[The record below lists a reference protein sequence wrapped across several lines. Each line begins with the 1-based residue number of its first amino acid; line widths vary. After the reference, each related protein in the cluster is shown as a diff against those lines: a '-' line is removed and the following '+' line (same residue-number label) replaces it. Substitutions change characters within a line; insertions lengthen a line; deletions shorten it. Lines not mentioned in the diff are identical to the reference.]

1 MVLRLSGSPMPLPP
15 PPEPPPVTFLLDL
28 ASMIAPPDLPVLP
41 DHSGAPDLFSFILK
55 IAEPPPVSGTATSS
69 SACLLLVS
77 LGVNFVMPWLP
88 HTAVCRVQFYYIL
101 WRKSSFPPLLL
112 GFVLKDTVF
121 VTPLIESEL
130 VGFCC
135 TSSLTELNSRSQSP
149 PLSQYEAFRLWFS
162 LPLPQCEVLLP
173 LYEVHLPQYEVV
185 NLLLLCSLQYICMLV
200 FLTNISG
207 ISYRKLGDDFIKTNL
222 GFLAFDLVGG
232 LWSFIQ
238 FHAPSMLR
246 ISSLYSGSS
255 RWCVVTSVAKFVAAF
270 HAFYAAACSDSS
282 SLCVFSD
289 SHGFIS
295 LSSTLGISILSCL
308 CVMYAS
314 IQCVFVSR
322 IAFDAAVY
330 LTSMVAL
337 LYLNNSFMVGV

>member
-1 MVLRLSGSPMPLPP
+1 MVLHLSGSPMLLPP
-15 PPEPPPVTFLLDL
+15 PPEPPPVTFLQDL

-41 DHSGAPDLFSFILK
+41 DHSGAPDLFSFTLK
-55 IAEPPPVSGTATSS
+55 IAEPPPVSGTTTSS
-69 SACLLLVS
+69 SACLLFVS

-149 PLSQYEAFRLWFS
+149 PLPQYEAFRLWFS

-173 LYEVHLPQYEVV
+173 QYEVHLPQ
-185 NLLLLCSLQYICMLV
+185 
-200 FLTNISG
+200 
-207 ISYRKLGDDFIKTNL
+207 KLGDDFIKTNL
-222 GFLAFDLVGG
+222 GFLPSDLVGG

-246 ISSLYSGSS
+246 ISSLYSGST

-295 LSSTLGISILSCL
+295 LSSTL
-308 CVMYAS
+308 
-314 IQCVFVSR
+314 
-322 IAFDAAVY
+322 AFDAAVLSNQY
-330 LTSMVAL
+330 GCFAVLEQFFHGFPDSRE
-337 LYLNNSFMVGV
+337 

>member
-1 MVLRLSGSPMPLPP
+1 MLLPP

-41 DHSGAPDLFSFILK
+41 DHSGAPDLFSFTLK
-55 IAEPPPVSGTATSS
+55 IAEPPPVSGTTTSS

-130 VGFCC
+130 TVEFH
-135 TSSLTELNSRSQSP
+135 TISRSFNAEDF
-149 PLSQYEAFRLWFS
+149 LSIFRL
-162 LPLPQCEVLLP
+162 
-173 LYEVHLPQYEVV
+173 
-185 NLLLLCSLQYICMLV
+185 NKM
-200 FLTNISG
+200 
-207 ISYRKLGDDFIKTNL
+207 
-222 GFLAFDLVGG
+222 
-232 LWSFIQ
+232 
-238 FHAPSMLR
+238 
-246 ISSLYSGSS
+246 
-255 RWCVVTSVAKFVAAF
+255 
-270 HAFYAAACSDSS
+270 
-282 SLCVFSD
+282 
-289 SHGFIS
+289 
-295 LSSTLGISILSCL
+295 
-308 CVMYAS
+308 
-314 IQCVFVSR
+314 CVFVFR

-337 LYLNNSFMVGV
+337 LYLNNSSMVGV

>member
-1 MVLRLSGSPMPLPP
+1 MVLRLSGSSMLLPP

-28 ASMIAPPDLPVLP
+28 ASMIAPPDLPVLS

-55 IAEPPPVSGTATSS
+55 IAEPPPVSGTTTSS
-69 SACLLLVS
+69 SVCLLLVS

-130 VGFCC
+130 VGLCC
-135 TSSLTELNSRSQSP
+135 TST
-149 PLSQYEAFRLWFS
+149 
-162 LPLPQCEVLLP
+162 
-173 LYEVHLPQYEVV
+173 
-185 NLLLLCSLQYICMLV
+185 
-200 FLTNISG
+200 
-207 ISYRKLGDDFIKTNL
+207 
-222 GFLAFDLVGG
+222 
-232 LWSFIQ
+232 
-238 FHAPSMLR
+238 
-246 ISSLYSGSS
+246 
-255 RWCVVTSVAKFVAAF
+255 KFVADF

-289 SHGFIS
+289 SHGFSS

-308 CVMYAS
+308 CAMYAS

-330 LTSMVAL
+330 LTSMVAS
-337 LYLNNSFMVGV
+337 LYLNNSSMAGV

>member
-1 MVLRLSGSPMPLPP
+1 MVLHLSGSPMLLPP
-15 PPEPPPVTFLLDL
+15 PPEPPPVTFLLVL

-41 DHSGAPDLFSFILK
+41 DHSGAPDLFSFTLK
-55 IAEPPPVSGTATSS
+55 IAEPPPVSGATTSS

-88 HTAVCRVQFYYIL
+88 HTAVCRVKFYYIL

-112 GFVLKDTVF
+112 GFVLKDMVF

-149 PLSQYEAFRLWFS
+149 PLPQYEALRLWFS

-173 LYEVHLPQYEVV
+173 QYEVHLPQ
-185 NLLLLCSLQYICMLV
+185 
-200 FLTNISG
+200 
-207 ISYRKLGDDFIKTNL
+207 KLGDDFIKTNL
-222 GFLAFDLVGG
+222 GFLASDLVGG

-270 HAFYAAACSDSS
+270 HAFYAAACSGSS
-282 SLCVFSD
+282 SLCVSFD
-289 SHGFIS
+289 FDGFIS
-295 LSSTLGISILSCL
+295 LSSTL
-308 CVMYAS
+308 
-314 IQCVFVSR
+314 
-322 IAFDAAVY
+322 AVY

-337 LYLNNSFMVGV
+337 LYLNNFSMVGV

>member
-1 MVLRLSGSPMPLPP
+1 MVLRLSGSPMLLPP

-41 DHSGAPDLFSFILK
+41 DHSGAPDLFSFTLK
-55 IAEPPPVSGTATSS
+55 IAEPPPVSGTTTSS

-130 VGFCC
+130 VGMRLLGFGLAFPYL
-135 TSSLTELNSRSQSP
+135 SLRSCY
-149 PLSQYEAFRLWFS
+149 LSMRSIYLR
-162 LPLPQCEVLLP
+162 
-173 LYEVHLPQYEVV
+173 
-185 NLLLLCSLQYICMLV
+185 
-200 FLTNISG
+200 

-222 GFLAFDLVGG
+222 GFLASDLVGG
-232 LWSFIQ
+232 LW
-238 FHAPSMLR
+238 
-246 ISSLYSGSS
+246 
-255 RWCVVTSVAKFVAAF
+255 TKFVAAF

-289 SHGFIS
+289 FHGFIS
-295 LSSTLGISILSCL
+295 LSSTL
-308 CVMYAS
+308 
-314 IQCVFVSR
+314 
-322 IAFDAAVY
+322 AVY

-337 LYLNNSFMVGV
+337 LYLNNSSMVGV

>member
-1 MVLRLSGSPMPLPP
+1 MVLRLSGSPMLLPP

-41 DHSGAPDLFSFILK
+41 DLPDHSGAPDMFSFTLK
-55 IAEPPPVSGTATSS
+55 IAEPPPVSGTTTSS

-88 HTAVCRVQFYYIL
+88 HTPVGRVQFY

-130 VGFCC
+130 VGLCC

-149 PLSQYEAFRLWFS
+149 PLPQYEAFRLWFS
-162 LPLPQCEVLLP
+162 RPLPQGEVLLP
-173 LYEVHLPQYEVV
+173 QYEVHLPQYEVV
-185 NLLLLCSLQYICMLV
+185 NLLSLRSLQYICMLV

-222 GFLAFDLVGG
+222 GFLASDLVDG

-246 ISSLYSGSS
+246 ISFLYSGSS
-255 RWCVVTSVAKFVAAF
+255 RWCVVTSVTKFVAVF
-270 HAFYAAACSDSS
+270 HAFYAAACSGSS
-282 SLCVFSD
+282 SLCVSSD
-289 SHGFIS
+289 SHFFIS

-308 CVMYAS
+308 CALYAS
-314 IQCVFVSR
+314 IQCFC
-322 IAFDAAVY
+322 FPH
-330 LTSMVAL
+330 
-337 LYLNNSFMVGV
+337 SF

>member
-1 MVLRLSGSPMPLPP
+1 MLLPP
-15 PPEPPPVTFLLDL
+15 PPSRPVTFSRSSIHDC
-28 ASMIAPPDLPVLP
+28 SSDLPALP

-55 IAEPPPVSGTATSS
+55 IAEPPPVSGTTTSS

-173 LYEVHLPQYEVV
+173 QYEVHLPQYEAH
-185 NLLLLCSLQYICMLV
+185 QD
-200 FLTNISG
+200 G
-207 ISYRKLGDDFIKTNL
+207 
-222 GFLAFDLVGG
+222 A
-232 LWSFIQ
+232 WS
-238 FHAPSMLR
+238 PLR
-246 ISSLYSGSS
+246 
-255 RWCVVTSVAKFVAAF
+255 AKFVAAF

-282 SLCVFSD
+282 SLCVF
-289 SHGFIS
+289 
-295 LSSTLGISILSCL
+295 
-308 CVMYAS
+308 
-314 IQCVFVSR
+314 
-322 IAFDAAVY
+322 
-330 LTSMVAL
+330 
-337 LYLNNSFMVGV
+337 